1 MSSVLGQ
8 RLAGLRKQHKISG
21 QKLANMVGVTQA
33 YISYI
38 ENADMPSPN
47 VDLLAKI
54 AKVFDVS
61 TDYLLGKTSHQRN
74 ASPAFAAILSDW
86 LDERPVRLPELAERA
101 NMFEEDIKRYASGE
115 IEPSGGNMHIL
126 LDAMR
131 SMGWKPKMAG
141 DAQKEDGGTPV
152 FDVPSSRG
160 ETLRIPI
167 LSREKSACCGQ
178 GFPNSSE
185 IYADMYDYLDM
196 PAALVGVV
204 STEPEL
210 RPYFMYADG
219 DSMIRAGIMDGFLV
233 LVNPAEPVYDGD
245 SALVEYG
252 IDGNIAIKRV
262 YWLAE
267 GAVKIAS
274 ADDSGWSRT
283 FSREEIQEQ
292 GLFRVK
298 GRIMFAG
305 IRPKRG

>member
-1 MSSVLGQ
+1 MVTNRFKEARKAARMTQQEVAQILDVSLDTIWRLESGQ
-8 RLAGLRKQHKISG
+8 RKPKAEEV
-21 QKLANMVGVTQA
+21 QKLADLYGVT
-33 YISYI
+33 YS
-38 ENADMPSPN
+38 
-47 VDLLAKI
+47 
-54 AKVFDVS
+54 
-61 TDYLLGKTSHQRN
+61 YLLPS
-74 ASPAFAAILSDW
+74 SPGFAAMLTECIGNS
-86 LDERPVRLPELAERA
+86 PMRLEELAERA
-101 NMFEEDIKRYASGE
+101 NVFSSDLARYASGE
-115 IEPSGGNMHIL
+115 IEPSGGKMRVIL
-126 LDAMR
+126 EAMK

-141 DAQKEDGGTPV
+141 DAQKEDGGAPV

-219 DSMIRAGIMDGFLV
+219 DSMIKAGIMDGFLV

-298 GRIMFAG
+298 GKIMFAG

>member
-1 MSSVLGQ
+1 MMSVAERIKTLRESSKMTQNQLADLVGVAQVMISRYEKGLKKPGFETIQ
-8 RLAGLRKQHKISG
+8 RL
-21 QKLANMVGVTQA
+21 
-33 YISYI
+33 
-38 ENADMPSPN
+38 
-47 VDLLAKI
+47 

-61 TDYLLGKTSHQRN
+61 TDYLMGITDTPRN
-74 ASPAFAAILSDW
+74 SSPAFSVMLKEW
-86 LDERPVRLPELAERA
+86 LDEDQSRLDELAAQTNIPIESIV
-101 NMFEEDIKRYASGE
+101 NYASGK
-115 IEPSGGNMHIL
+115 ILPSGGGMHLL

-131 SMGWKPKMAG
+131 SMGWKLKMAG
-141 DAQKEDGGTPV
+141 DAQKEDSGSPV

-178 GFPNSSE
+178 GFPNSNE
-185 IYADMYDYLDM
+185 IYADMNDYLDM

-204 STEPEL
+204 SPEPEL

-219 DSMIRAGIMDGFLV
+219 DSMIKAGIMDGFLV

-252 IDGNIAIKRV
+252 MDGNIAIKRV

-283 FSREEIQEQ
+283 FSRDEIQEQ
-292 GLFRVK
+292 GVFRVK
-298 GRIMFAG
+298 GKIMFAG
-305 IRPKRG
+305 IRPKKG